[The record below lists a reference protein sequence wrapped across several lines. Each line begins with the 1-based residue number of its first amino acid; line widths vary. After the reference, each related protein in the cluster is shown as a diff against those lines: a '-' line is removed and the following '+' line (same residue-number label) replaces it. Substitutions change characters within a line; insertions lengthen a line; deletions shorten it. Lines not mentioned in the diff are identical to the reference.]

1 MNTLLWNGPRV
12 ECKMVVSTITHMP
25 LLYQW
30 VQPAWW
36 FITVAHRVH
45 SSVRH
50 FSTPAACTAPA
61 SMVKTTQQ
69 GWNLQIDFSI
79 HHKSVRCLQHRVL
92 LPSADRELRTVG
104 ISLLFGRFGGL
115 PDEQMGR
122 GRCSVPKISLTSQWL
137 IETPSSTHAGYLHSN
152 SLFSF
157 KLYFFKLI
165 GNSFYMACS

>member
-1 MNTLLWNGPRV
+1 MNTLLWSGPRI
-12 ECKMVVSTITHMP
+12 ESKMVVTTVTHMP

-61 SMVKTTQQ
+61 SMVKTAQQ

-92 LPSADRELRTVG
+92 LPSADRELRTVA
-104 ISLLFGRFGGL
+104 ISLLFGCFGGL
-115 PDEQMGR
+115 PDEQMGEAVFCAQDFTYQPMTYR
-122 GRCSVPKISLTSQWL
+122 NIIIHPCRVP
-137 IETPSSTHAGYLHSN
+137 
-152 SLFSF
+152 SF
-157 KLYFFKLI
+157 KLSFF
-165 GNSFYMACS
+165 F